1 MLFLK
6 ITMLFHLWNELWVPS
21 FNWPWWSSTPPGG
34 ATRPWS
40 RISFHSH
47 AGHVAGW
54 FLRQR
59 DFIPL
64 WVVKLSTVNHAVFHL
79 TSSKKWNNC
88 NATLQNELMQCWW
101 FFCFSLSCLLE
112 RVCFHHFVCCV
123 KMFHCWSLNE
133 VLAVMVTWGLEGHY
147 GLALLA
153 SSSVSGDP
161 WERHAVRH
169 QVWHQGAG
177 ENSIH
182 VEIIRKL
189 IIITNSCEDSM

>member
-64 WVVKLSTVNHAVFHL
+64 WVVKLSTVNHAVFHF

-101 FFCFSLSCLLE
+101 FFLFLTFLFAGKGLFPPFCLLCE
-112 RVCFHHFVCCV
+112 DVSLLVVKRGACGDGYLGFRRPLWFGLIGFVLGKWWPMGTARC
-123 KMFHCWSLNE
+123 E
-133 VLAVMVTWGLEGHY
+133 
-147 GLALLA
+147 
-153 SSSVSGDP
+153 
-161 WERHAVRH
+161 RH

-177 ENSIH
+177 EESM
-182 VEIIRKL
+182 VVPL
-189 IIITNSCEDSM
+189 GWYPSCLTPG